1 MFGRVWT
8 WAGRKRT
15 VPLNLGVPPYRIDL
29 DLQTLL
35 DDLKYWE
42 QHSTI
47 PVAQQ
52 AAHLHHRAVAIHPF
66 MNGNGRWSRLLANI
80 WLAQHDQG
88 VIVWPEDVIGG
99 ASVVRSEYLEAI
111 RSADAGDILPLVHLQ
126 ERYASPLA
134 D

>member
-1 MFGRVWT
+1 
-8 WAGRKRT
+8 
-15 VPLNLGVPPYRIDL
+15 VPPYRIDL

-35 DDLKYWE
+35 DDLRYWE
-42 QHSTI
+42 QHGMI
-47 PVAQQ
+47 ALAEQ
-52 AAHLHHRAVAIHPF
+52 AARLHHRAVAIHPF

-80 WLAQHDQG
+80 WLAQHDQP

-111 RSADAGDILPLVHLQ
+111 RSADAGDVLPLVRLQ
-126 ERYASPLA
+126 ERYASPLS